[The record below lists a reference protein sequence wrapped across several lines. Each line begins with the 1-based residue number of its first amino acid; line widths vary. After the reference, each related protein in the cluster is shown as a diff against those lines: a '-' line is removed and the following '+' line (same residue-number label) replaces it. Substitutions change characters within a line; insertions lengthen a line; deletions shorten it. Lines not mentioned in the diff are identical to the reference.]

1 MHAHTHTG
9 LDELHHDDQQKNHD
23 DHQGHHLDHH
33 HDHHGHHGH
42 HHHEHRITS
51 LNAAFVIGIS
61 LNMLYVVIEA
71 VYGIIYGSMG
81 LLSDAGHNLSDVA
94 ALLLAMVAFRL
105 ARRHPDARHT
115 YGYRKFTIQASF
127 INALILCV
135 AVGAIIFESI
145 DKIIH
150 PTAVDGDA
158 IAWVAGVGV
167 VVNGITTWLF
177 MRHKKGDLNVKGA
190 FLHMLADTLVSV
202 GVVVSGII
210 IHYTGWYMI
219 DPIIGL
225 AIALFIGIST
235 KNLLVESFKLSIDQ
249 VPEGID
255 MEKLE
260 KDLTEVAGVDSVHH
274 IHVWALSTTENAM
287 TLHAVVEEASDPY
300 TVISE
305 IHHVASDNGIS
316 HTTVEPEQRDHP
328 CHDAAMFADD

>member
-1 MHAHTHTG
+1 MKHQH
-9 LDELHHDDQQKNHD
+9 EHHS
-23 DHQGHHLDHH
+23 HHHH
-33 HDHHGHHGH
+33 HDHQV
-42 HHHEHRITS
+42 TS
-51 LNAAFVIGIS
+51 LNAAFIIGIA
-61 LNMLYVVIEA
+61 LNTLYVVVEA
-71 VYGIIYGSMG
+71 VFGIIYDSMG

-105 ARRHPDARHT
+105 AKRKPDSRHT

-127 INALILCV
+127 INALLLCV

-150 PTAVDGDA
+150 PAAVDGDA
-158 IAWVAGVGV
+158 IAWVAGAGV
-167 VVNGITTWLF
+167 IVNGITAWLF

-210 IHYTGWYMI
+210 IHFTGWYII

-225 AIALFIGIST
+225 VIAIFIGIST
-235 KNLLVESFKLSIDQ
+235 KNLLVESFRLSIDD

-260 KDLTEVAGVDSVHH
+260 KDLSKVKGVDSVHH

-287 TLHAVVEEASDPY
+287 TLHAVVEEGADPY
-300 TVISE
+300 AVISGL
-305 IHHVASDNGIS
+305 HHAAADNSIE
-316 HTTVEPEQRDHP
+316 HTTVEPELKNRP
-328 CHDAAMFADD
+328 CHDVNLFAND